1 MMVMI
6 CFSFGAAPMQNP
18 GHQLNILHIFKAK
31 EATGLRATCRGIKE
45 I

>member
-6 CFSFGAAPMQNP
+6 RFSFPLQNP

-31 EATGLRATCRGIKE
+31 EPTGLRATCRGIKE